1 MRRIIS
7 VLAPLLASKEENCN
21 KCNAGI
27 GMGKVQ
33 RALVRVSAS
42 VLFSLNFRFLRKQLA
57 EV

>member
-33 RALVRVSAS
+33 RALV
-42 VLFSLNFRFLRKQLA
+42 LA